1 MRRGMVPALF
11 VLGSSIVSVASDSQP
26 RNCHVQVV
34 MSSGAIPAKLKLQ
47 IFNGANRIRELRV
60 RETGSV
66 TLKDLAPGDYRIQS
80 GGVDAN
86 FLTAGPLH
94 VPASGPCE
102 LGFTIVGRTDAHK
115 NLTEDDVEVEDLRIS
130 PAVRS
135 LFQSAFS
142 QFEHGDLQKAKES
155 FTEVTRL
162 APKLSRAYNILGVI
176 SNQQGDRV
184 SSREYF
190 EKALELNPRSRPALM
205 NLAKLS
211 IVERRFDDTLGIL
224 ERYRIGTPDIADV
237 HAMEAEALLKL
248 GRYNDAIREAKAAHV
263 LPHPNWA
270 SVHVIA
276 AASYEALHQPDSAV
290 SEYRQFMQECNQ
302 QPMREQAAQ
311 RISELTSVALQ
322 QPSSQPSSQIPM
334 NSLVPR

>member
-1 MRRGMVPALF
+1 MHRSVVLALF
-11 VLGSSIVSVASDSQP
+11 ILGSSIASHASDSEL

-34 MSSGAIPAKLKLQ
+34 MSNGAIPAKLKLQ
-47 IFNGANRIRELRV
+47 VFSGSKRIHEVRV
-60 RETGSV
+60 PETGSV
-66 TLKDLAPGDYRIQS
+66 SIPDLVPGEYRIQS
-80 GGVDAN
+80 GGVNAN

-94 VPASGPCE
+94 VPATGPCE

-115 NLTEDDVEVEDLRIS
+115 NLSEDDVEVEDLRIS

-142 QFEHGDLQKAKES
+142 QFEHGELQKARES

-176 SNQQGDRV
+176 SNQQGDKV
-184 SSREYF
+184 GSRQYF
-190 EKALELNPRSRPALM
+190 EKALELNPHSRPALM

-211 IVERRFDDTLGIL
+211 ITERQFSDALAVL
-224 ERYRIGTPDIADV
+224 ERYRLGTPDIADV
-237 HAMEAEALLKL
+237 HAMEAEAFLKL
-248 GRYNDAIREAKAAHV
+248 GQYNDAIREAKAAHL

-276 AASYEALHQPDSAV
+276 AASYEALHQPDYAV
-290 SEYRQFMQECNQ
+290 TEYQKFIQECNQ
-302 QPMREQAAQ
+302 QPMREQAAR
-311 RISELTSVALQ
+311 RISELTSVASQ
-322 QPSSQPSSQIPM
+322 QPASQQPIQIPM
-334 NSLVPR
+334 NSLVTR